1 LAAAAALSLT
11 GPAHAAEQTLQP
23 PETALW
29 KSGTGEGFQPQV
41 RTLTLTGGASYGYAA
56 FGGNQAHHLALS
68 SLSYGHM
75 LGPVRGEGRW
85 HRGNW
90 EWRVEVF
97 GGIQFSPDDNWL
109 VGLTPHLRYNLAT
122 GTRWIPFVDGGAGVT
137 ATGIGPPD
145 LSNTFEFNLQLGLG
159 VHWFVRDNFA
169 VTVEARLLHVSCA
182 GITQPNDGL
191 NGVMLMLGLTR
202 FF

>member
-1 LAAAAALSLT
+1 MAASAALSLA

-29 KSGTGEGFQPQV
+29 ESGIGNGFQPAV
-41 RTLTLTGGASYGYAA
+41 HTLTLEAGANYGYAA
-56 FGGNQAHHLALS
+56 LGGNQAHHLALG

-75 LGPVRGEGRW
+75 LGPVVGENHW

-90 EWRVEVF
+90 EWRAEVF

-109 VGLTPHLRYNLAT
+109 VGLTPHLRYNFAT
-122 GTRWIPFVDGGAGVT
+122 GTRWIPFVDCGAGVT

-145 LSNTFEFNLQLGLG
+145 LSNTFEFNLQASLG
-159 VHWFVRDNFA
+159 VHWFVRDNLA
-169 VTVEARLLHVSCA
+169 LTVEARLLHLSCA
-182 GITQPNDGL
+182 GISQPNDGL
-191 NGVMLMLGLTR
+191 NGVTGMVGLTW